1 MIRLIGILIGSAFAV
16 GFLILTLG
24 LPTFEAPAGDRVYQA
39 PPDDRVSPAPSD
51 DRVSPAPSDEAVPE
65 TDSEVSVNASPPE
78 PVLAEPKPEAEVAV
92 NAVAE
97 KQPGAPRESS
107 SDRPNLPSNTVDLSE
122 PAEQRW
128 YAFWSPF
135 RSEFAAD
142 GFVSQLQRTTGLD
155 YRVVKLKPGVYEVAF
170 AYADDEE
177 IRTKLTQISTA
188 TGLDLTG
195 G

>member
-24 LPTFEAPAGDRVYQA
+24 LPTFEAPADDRVYQA
-39 PPDDRVSPAPSD
+39 PPH

-65 TDSEVSVNASPPE
+65 TDPEVIANASPPE
-78 PVLAEPKPEAEVAV
+78 SVLADPKQEAEVAV
-92 NAVAE
+92 SAVADKE
-97 KQPGAPRESS
+97 PGAPRESS
-107 SDRPNLPSNTVDLSE
+107 SDRPNSPLNAVDLSE

-135 RSEFAAD
+135 RSELAAD

-177 IRTKLTQISTA
+177 IQTKLTQISTA